1 LELKRSLNLFDAIL
15 LVVGN
20 VVGAGIFTTS
30 GFLAAELQQPWLFI
44 GIWIVGGL
52 LTICGALTYAEM
64 AAMFPRA
71 GGDYQYLKA
80 AYGSWAGFLLGW
92 VSFWIINPGSIAA
105 LSIALIGYLKGFLV
119 IEGIGLEKL
128 LAIGIILLLSLVNC
142 RGVRLTGSVQDMLT
156 LGNVLIILTF
166 IVGGVLLMKGD
177 FQHFNEKSAG
187 NFSLPKFL
195 GPAMIA
201 VIFTY
206 SGWFVTAYV
215 GSEVKKPERNLPL
228 SLIIGAGIVTVLYTL
243 INCTY
248 LYALPLNELKG
259 VVNVAQITAE
269 SLFSKGFAQI
279 ISLSIMLAIAAS
291 INASILAGARIYYAM
306 AADRIFWRRLH
317 TLHPLYNTPF
327 ISILSQMAV
336 ACVLVILGT
345 FNQLLS
351 YVVFVMLLTSI
362 ATGIAHLIL
371 RRREPSLPRPY
382 RTWGY
387 PVVPILFIGSY
398 ILIAVQI
405 LFDKPVT
412 SIAGILIALSG
423 LPLYLRQN
431 KKLHRGCD
439 NGTA

>member
-1 LELKRSLNLFDAIL
+1 MELKRSLNLFDAIL

-30 GFLAAELQQPWLFI
+30 GLLAAELQQPWLFI
-44 GIWIVGGL
+44 GIWIIGGL

-64 AAMFPRA
+64 AAMFPQA

-119 IEGIGLEKL
+119 IDGIGLEKL
-128 LAIGIILLLSLVNC
+128 LAVGIILLLSLVNC

-156 LGNVLIILTF
+156 LGNVVIILTF
-166 IVGGVLLMKGD
+166 IIGGVLLMKGD
-177 FQHFNEKSAG
+177 FQHFNEKIGGDSA
-187 NFSLPKFL
+187 LPKIF

-269 SLFSKGFAQI
+269 SLFSKGFTQI
-279 ISLSIMLAIAAS
+279 ISLSIILAIAAS

-317 TLHPLYNTPF
+317 TLHPFYNTPF

-336 ACVLVILGT
+336 ACLLVILGT

-351 YVVFVMLLTSI
+351 YVVFIMLLTSI

-371 RRREPSLPRPY
+371 RRREPSLQRPY

-387 PVVPILFIGSY
+387 PVVPVLFIGSY
-398 ILIAVQI
+398 IFIAFQI
-405 LFDKPVT
+405 LYDKPVT

-431 KKLHRGCD
+431 KKLRRGYD
-439 NGTA
+439 NGMA